1 MLNTTKKR
9 KEVDLCVAA
18 LAGPSWSLGLGFP
31 DGDDNDNVEDDDN
44 VEDYNNVENE
54 DNDNVEDD
62 EDHDADVWQQRQTHL
77 HRKQS
82 LPNIDCTGAA
92 LAALVDGDEEKW
104 FAL

>member
-18 LAGPSWSLGLGFP
+18 LAGPSWSLCLGFP
-31 DGDDNDNVEDDDN
+31 DDGDNDNIEDDDN
-44 VEDYNNVENE
+44 VEDYNNH
-54 DNDNVEDD
+54 DDD

-82 LPNIDCTGAA
+82 LPNIDCCG
-92 LAALVDGDEEKW
+92 AALVDGDEEKW
-104 FAL
+104 LAL

>member
-1 MLNTTKKR
+1 MCLIECEGECSIPPKNG
-9 KEVDLCVAA
+9 EVDLCVAA

-31 DGDDNDNVEDDDN
+31 DDD
-44 VEDYNNVENE
+44 

-62 EDHDADVWQQRQTHL
+62 EDHDDDVWQQRQTHL

-92 LAALVDGDEEKW
+92 LVDGDEEKW
-104 FAL
+104 LAL